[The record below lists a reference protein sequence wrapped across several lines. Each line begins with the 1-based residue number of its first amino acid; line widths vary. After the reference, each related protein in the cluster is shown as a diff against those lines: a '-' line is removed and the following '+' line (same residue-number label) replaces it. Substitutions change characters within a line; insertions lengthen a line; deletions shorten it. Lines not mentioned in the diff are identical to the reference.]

1 MREIKSQISS
11 LMNKIDCEPNNV
23 TSGMGQSHC
32 SRVLNFDNKE
42 NKAKNGHN
50 SNQNAM
56 ISEIDEEK
64 SGLLGY
70 EGNEGLSPI
79 SLQEDVEK
87 VGQVRPRGYSKNRER
102 QFEQTNSPKNETLK
116 SQKSE
121 NVKANQADH

>member
-1 MREIKSQISS
+1 MNQDDDIQAICQSAGQTSLDESNIKLGSLSESLNKEDRVGKMREIKSQISS

-42 NKAKNGHN
+42 NKAKNDHN

-56 ISEIDEEK
+56 ISEINGEK
-64 SGLLGY
+64 SGLPGY

-79 SLQEDVEK
+79 SL
-87 VGQVRPRGYSKNRER
+87 
-102 QFEQTNSPKNETLK
+102 
-116 SQKSE
+116 
-121 NVKANQADH
+121 